1 MKLNELKRI
10 LKDIKEIKNINQVGN
25 RYIINIE
32 PYKED
37 QGQLIIELT
46 LVYTDIK
53 DKNSLPYLWYKN
65 GYTKEIINNYIS
77 LDTCYTDNLHRSFHY
92 YNPTTKK
99 VANKTVIYFDYIL
112 PINNT
117 NVKKIILDTLDMY
130 HKDIKAK

>member
-1 MKLNELKRI
+1 MKLNELKTI
-10 LKDIKEIKNINQVGN
+10 LKDIKEIKNISQVGN

-37 QGQLIIELT
+37 QGQLIIELI

-77 LDTCYTDNLHRSFHY
+77 LDTCYTDEQNYSYRY
-92 YNPTTKK
+92 YNPCTKK
-99 VANKTVIYFDYIL
+99 VNDKTVIDFDYIL
-112 PINNT
+112 PIDEFNIE
-117 NVKKIILDTLDMY
+117 KIVVDAIDMY
-130 HKDIKAK
+130 HNNIKTK